1 MCREVPCEGYNDR
14 PMKEK
19 KAVLLLAFA
28 AAVLIFGSVLHTKL
42 ETDSHTAEKQLFAMD
57 TVMSFT
63 ATGAKS
69 EEAVDAAMKEI
80 QKLDALWSIGQTE
93 SEVSRINAE
102 GGGKVSEDT
111 EKLLSEAV
119 SVYSETEGL
128 FDFTV
133 YPLVELWGFPTKKY
147 RVPSQAEL
155 DALLPF
161 VDASEVK
168 LQNGEATLG
177 ENQRI
182 DLGGIAK
189 GYASSKVMEIFRQ
202 YGVKSG
208 MVSLGGNIHTYGKR
222 PDGNPWRIGLQDP
235 ESVTGDYLGVLNVED
250 KAVITSGGYQ
260 RYFEQD
266 GKRYIHIID
275 PRTGKPAES
284 DLLSATVVSEN
295 GALADGLSTALYI
308 MGKEKAEEFWRQS
321 KEAFDMLL
329 VADDGT
335 VYVSENLSGSFETE
349 RKTALVRKTAS

>member
-1 MCREVPCEGYNDR
+1 
-14 PMKEK
+14 MKEK
-19 KAVLLLAFA
+19 KAELFLAIA

-42 ETDSHTAEKQLFAMD
+42 ETENHTAEKQLFAMD
-57 TVMSFT
+57 TVMSFS

-69 EEAVDAAMKEI
+69 EEAVDAAVKEI
-80 QKLDALWSIGQTE
+80 QKLDALWSIGKPE
-93 SEVSRINAE
+93 SEVSKINAD
-102 GGGKVSEDT
+102 GGGQVSEDT
-111 EKLLSEAV
+111 EKIISEAGA
-119 SVYSETEGL
+119 VYGETGGL

-147 RVPSQAEL
+147 RVPSQAEI

-161 VDASEVK
+161 TDASKVR
-168 LQNGEATLG
+168 LQNGEVTLG
-177 ENQRI
+177 ENQKI
-182 DLGGIAK
+182 DFGGIAK
-189 GYASSKVMEIFRQ
+189 GYASSRVIGIFRQ
-202 YGVKSG
+202 YGIKSG
-208 MVSLGGNIHTYGKR
+208 IASLGGNIHTYGKR

-235 ESVTGDYLGVLNVED
+235 ESITGDYLGVLNVEN

-308 MGKEKAEEFWRQS
+308 MGKEKAVEFWQ
-321 KEAFDMLL
+321 KGKGAFDILL
-329 VADDGT
+329 VAEDGT
-335 VYVSENLSGSFETE
+335 VYISENLNGSFETE
-349 RKTALVRKTAS
+349 RNTELVRKTAS